1 MTRYSRILMFSA
13 KYTFFCVVAV
23 ILLLLI
29 GMFFKRRQRGT
40 FIFFVILAIIS
51 SIRVNAGSD
60 YFNYYS
66 NYISV
71 TYYYENL
78 IKAVTSRYQF
88 GIVAL
93 DYTIQRLIGTSNGIF
108 LVISIVVSV
117 FTWIIFL
124 RYSSFPRIS
133 ASVWLLSGFYLI
145 SNNLL
150 KQYIAMML
158 MMIGYFCLRRKHF
171 ILFILFTL
179 LASTFHV
186 TALLVAPLYFL
197 STYIVPSKKTLLTSC
212 IVGGILLVVVY
223 PILSVLVKISLFSRY
238 EQYLESAATISGR
251 FIAISIIMFVFY
263 LLAILVYLN
272 DINNLTTES
281 KQYISLLL
289 FGILLLIVSI
299 RFFYLS
305 RFAYYFLQFLPLL
318 VSNGFNN
325 KINNSVEK
333 RKLRGWLLVSLV
345 VYCFMFTAFSG
356 ENNYYNYSTV
366 FNDVPVSVQDF
377 IGR

>member
-1 MTRYSRILMFSA
+1 MARYSRILMFSA

-158 MMIGYFCLRRKHF
+158 MMIGYFVYVES
-171 ILFILFTL
+171 ILFC
-179 LASTFHV
+179 
-186 TALLVAPLYFL
+186 L
-197 STYIVPSKKTLLTSC
+197 S
-212 IVGGILLVVVY
+212 
-223 PILSVLVKISLFSRY
+223 
-238 EQYLESAATISGR
+238 YLH
-251 FIAISIIMFVFY
+251 Y
-263 LLAILVYLN
+263 W
-272 DINNLTTES
+272 
-281 KQYISLLL
+281 
-289 FGILLLIVSI
+289 
-299 RFFYLS
+299 
-305 RFAYYFLQFLPLL
+305 
-318 VSNGFNN
+318 
-325 KINNSVEK
+325 
-333 RKLRGWLLVSLV
+333 LRH
-345 VYCFMFTAFSG
+345 FM
-356 ENNYYNYSTV
+356 
-366 FNDVPVSVQDF
+366 
-377 IGR
+377 